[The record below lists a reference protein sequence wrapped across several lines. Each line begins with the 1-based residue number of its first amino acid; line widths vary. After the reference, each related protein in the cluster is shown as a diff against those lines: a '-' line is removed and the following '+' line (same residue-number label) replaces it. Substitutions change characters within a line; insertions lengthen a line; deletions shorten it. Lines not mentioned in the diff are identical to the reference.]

1 MVTKIKKKIIFLAG
15 PTAIGKSEF
24 SLKICKN
31 FPVEI
36 ISVDSV
42 QVFKEMDIGSAKP
55 TKKSLSNCKHHLIDI
70 INPYE
75 KYSLGRFLFD
85 FDFAVKEIQ
94 KKNKVPLVSGGT
106 MMYLHSLF
114 FGVSD
119 LPESD
124 KKIFSNLNDLKIKYG
139 VKYLH
144 KKLNEIDPVLGS
156 KLNENDQQR
165 IIRSREIY
173 EITKIKPSLLF
184 KKKSN
189 LINEKFETLNFFL
202 TTKNRKLIHEK
213 IQNRFLKM
221 IELGLVDE
229 VIYVKKKYSLN
240 KNSQSLRAVGYK
252 QINKYLENEYSL
264 EEAIYKSIVAT
275 RQLAKRQFTWM
286 NKFDFFEKNY
296 IENAA
301 TEKNIYKKIENFIS
315 I

>member
-1 MVTKIKKKIIFLAG
+1 MVTKVKKKIIFLAG

-24 SLKICKN
+24 ALNICEN
-31 FPVEI
+31 LPVEI
-36 ISVDSV
+36 INVDSV

-55 TKKSLSNCKHHLIDI
+55 TKKSLSSCRHHLIDI
-70 INPYE
+70 INPNE

-94 KKNKVPLVSGGT
+94 KKNKIPLVSGGT

-124 KKIFSNLNDLKIKYG
+124 PQIFSNLNDLKTKYG

-144 KKLNEIDPVLGS
+144 KKLNKIDPVLGS

-165 IIRSREIY
+165 IIRSLEIY

-184 KKKSN
+184 KKKN
-189 LINEKFETLNFFL
+189 ILINNRFESLNLFL
-202 TTKNRKLIHEK
+202 TTQNRKLIHEK
-213 IQNRFLKM
+213 IRKRFLKM

-229 VIYVKKKYSLN
+229 VIYVKKKYSLDR
-240 KNSQSLRAVGYK
+240 NSQSLRAVGYK
-252 QINKYLENEYSL
+252 QINEYLENEYSL

-296 IENAA
+296 IENA
-301 TEKNIYKKIENFIS
+301 ESKKNIYKKIENFIF

>member
-1 MVTKIKKKIIFLAG
+1 M
-15 PTAIGKSEF
+15 
-24 SLKICKN
+24 
-31 FPVEI
+31 
-36 ISVDSV
+36 
-42 QVFKEMDIGSAKP
+42 
-55 TKKSLSNCKHHLIDI
+55 
-70 INPYE
+70 
-75 KYSLGRFLFD
+75 
-85 FDFAVKEIQ
+85 
-94 KKNKVPLVSGGT
+94 
-106 MMYLHSLF
+106 HSHF
-114 FGVSD
+114 FGVSE
-119 LPESD
+119 LTESD
-124 KKIFSNLNDLKIKYG
+124 KQIFSNLNDLKIKYG

-156 KLNENDQQR
+156 KLNEKDQQR
-165 IIRSREIY
+165 IIRSLEIY

-202 TTKNRKLIHEK
+202 TTQNRKLIHEK
-213 IQNRFLKM
+213 IQNRLLKM
-221 IELGLVDE
+221 IKLGFVDE
-229 VIYVKKKYSLN
+229 VIYVKKKYSLH

-252 QINKYLENEYSL
+252 QINEYLENEYSL

>member
-1 MVTKIKKKIIFLAG
+1 MVTKVKKKIIFLAG

-24 SLKICKN
+24 ALNICEN
-31 FPVEI
+31 LPVEI
-36 ISVDSV
+36 INVDSV

-55 TKKSLSNCKHHLIDI
+55 TKKSLSSCRHHLIDI
-70 INPYE
+70 INPNE

-85 FDFAVKEIQ
+85 FNFAVKEIQ
-94 KKNKVPLVSGGT
+94 KKNKIPLVSGGT
-106 MMYLHSLF
+106 IMYLHSLF

-124 KKIFSNLNDLKIKYG
+124 PQIFSNLNDLKTKYG

-144 KKLNEIDPVLGS
+144 KKLNKIDPVLGS

-165 IIRSREIY
+165 IIRSLEIY

-184 KKKSN
+184 KKKSS
-189 LINEKFETLNFFL
+189 LINDRFETLNLFI
-202 TTKNRKLIHEK
+202 TTQNRKLIHEK
-213 IQNRFLKM
+213 IQKRFLKM

-229 VIYVKKKYSLN
+229 VIYVKKKYSLDR
-240 KNSQSLRAVGYK
+240 NSQSLRAVGYK
-252 QINKYLENEYSL
+252 QINEYLENEYSL
-264 EEAIYKSIVAT
+264 KEAIYKSIVAT

-296 IENAA
+296 IENADSK
-301 TEKNIYKKIENFIS
+301 KNIYKKIKNFIS

>member
-1 MVTKIKKKIIFLAG
+1 M
-15 PTAIGKSEF
+15 
-24 SLKICKN
+24 N
-31 FPVEI
+31 
-36 ISVDSV
+36 
-42 QVFKEMDIGSAKP
+42 IGSAKP
-55 TKKSLSNCKHHLIDI
+55 TKKSLSSCKHHLIDI
-70 INPYE
+70 INPNE

-85 FDFAVKEIQ
+85 FNFAVKEIQ
-94 KKNKVPLVSGGT
+94 KKNKIPLVSGGT

-124 KKIFSNLNDLKIKYG
+124 QQIFSNLNDLKTKYG
-139 VKYLH
+139 VRYLH
-144 KKLNEIDPVLGS
+144 KKLNKIDPVLGS

-165 IIRSREIY
+165 IIRSLEIY

-184 KKKSN
+184 KQKSS
-189 LINEKFETLNFFL
+189 LINDRFETLNFLL
-202 TTKNRKLIHEK
+202 TTQNRELIHEK
-213 IQNRFLKM
+213 IQKRFLKM

-240 KNSQSLRAVGYK
+240 KKSQSLRAVGYK

-264 EEAIYKSIVAT
+264 EEAIHKSIVAT

-296 IENAA
+296 IENSASK
-301 TEKNIYKKIENFIS
+301 ENIYKKIENFIS

>member
-24 SLKICKN
+24 ALNICEN
-31 FPVEI
+31 LPVEI
-36 ISVDSV
+36 INVDSV

-55 TKKSLSNCKHHLIDI
+55 TKKSLSSCRHHLIDI
-70 INPYE
+70 INPNE
-75 KYSLGRFLFD
+75 KYSLGRFLLD
-85 FDFAVKEIQ
+85 FNFAVKEIQ
-94 KKNKVPLVSGGT
+94 KKNKIPLVSGGT

-124 KKIFSNLNDLKIKYG
+124 QQIFSNLNDLKTKYG

-144 KKLNEIDPVLGS
+144 KKLNRIDPVLGS

-165 IIRSREIY
+165 IIRSLEIY
-173 EITKIKPSLLF
+173 EITKVKPSLLF
-184 KKKSN
+184 KKKNS
-189 LINEKFETLNFFL
+189 LINNRFETLNFFL
-202 TTKNRKLIHEK
+202 TTQNRKLIHEK
-213 IQNRFLKM
+213 IRKRFLKM

-229 VIYVKKKYSLN
+229 VIYVKKKYSLDR
-240 KNSQSLRAVGYK
+240 NSQSLRAVGYK

-296 IENAA
+296 IENAGSK
-301 TEKNIYKKIENFIS
+301 KNIYKKIENFIF

>member
-1 MVTKIKKKIIFLAG
+1 VVTKIKKKIIFLAG

-24 SLKICKN
+24 ALKICEN
-31 FPVEI
+31 LPVEI
-36 ISVDSV
+36 INVDSV

-55 TKKSLSNCKHHLIDI
+55 TKKSLSNCRHHLIDI
-70 INPYE
+70 INPNE

-85 FDFAVKEIQ
+85 FDFALKEIQ
-94 KKNKVPLVSGGT
+94 KKNKIPLVSGGT

-119 LPESD
+119 LPESNQQ
-124 KKIFSNLNDLKIKYG
+124 IFSNLNDLKIKYG
-139 VKYLH
+139 IKYLH
-144 KKLNEIDPVLGS
+144 KKLNEIDPVLGL

-165 IIRSREIY
+165 IIRSLEIY

-184 KKKSN
+184 KNKSS
-189 LINEKFETLNFFL
+189 LINDKFETLNLFL
-202 TTKNRKLIHEK
+202 TTQNRKLIHEK

-229 VIYVKKKYSLN
+229 VVYIKKKYSLDR
-240 KNSQSLRAVGYK
+240 NSQSLRAVGYK

-296 IENAA
+296 IENTASK
-301 TEKNIYKKIENFIS
+301 KNIYEKIENFIS

>member
-1 MVTKIKKKIIFLAG
+1 MVTKIKNKIIFLAG

-24 SLKICKN
+24 ALNICEN
-31 FPVEI
+31 LPVEI
-36 ISVDSV
+36 INVDSV

-55 TKKSLSNCKHHLIDI
+55 TKKSLLSCRHHLIDI
-70 INPYE
+70 INPNE

-85 FDFAVKEIQ
+85 FDCAVKEIQ
-94 KKNKVPLVSGGT
+94 KKDKIPLVSGGT

-124 KKIFSNLNDLKIKYG
+124 QQIFSNLNDLKTKYG
-139 VKYLH
+139 IKYLH
-144 KKLNEIDPVLGS
+144 KKLNKIDPVLGS

-165 IIRSREIY
+165 IIRSLEIF
-173 EITKIKPSLLF
+173 EITKMKPSLLF
-184 KKKSN
+184 KKKNS
-189 LINEKFETLNFFL
+189 LINDRFETLNLFL
-202 TTKNRKLIHEK
+202 TTQNRKIIHEK
-213 IQNRFLKM
+213 IRKRFLKM

-229 VIYVKKKYSLN
+229 VIYVKKKYSLDR
-240 KNSQSLRAVGYK
+240 NSQSLRAVGYK

-264 EEAIYKSIVAT
+264 KEAIYKSIVAT

-296 IENAA
+296 IENADSK
-301 TEKNIYKKIENFIS
+301 KNIYKKIENFIS

>member
-24 SLKICKN
+24 ALNICEN
-31 FPVEI
+31 LPVEI
-36 ISVDSV
+36 INVDSV

-55 TKKSLSNCKHHLIDI
+55 TKKSLSSCRHHLIDI
-70 INPYE
+70 INPNE

-94 KKNKVPLVSGGT
+94 KKNKIPLVSGGT

-124 KKIFSNLNDLKIKYG
+124 QQIFSNLNYLKTKYG

-144 KKLNEIDPVLGS
+144 KKLNKIDPVLGS

-165 IIRSREIY
+165 IIRSLEIY

-184 KKKSN
+184 KKKSS
-189 LINEKFETLNFFL
+189 LINDRFETLNLLL
-202 TTKNRKLIHEK
+202 TTQNRKLIHEK
-213 IQNRFLKM
+213 IQERFLKM

-229 VIYVKKKYSLN
+229 VIYVKKKYSLDR
-240 KNSQSLRAVGYK
+240 NSQSLRAVGYK

-296 IENAA
+296 IENADSK
-301 TEKNIYKKIENFIS
+301 KNIYKKIENFIS

>member
-1 MVTKIKKKIIFLAG
+1 MVTKVKKKIIFLAG

-24 SLKICKN
+24 ALNICEN
-31 FPVEI
+31 LPVEI
-36 ISVDSV
+36 INVDSV

-55 TKKSLSNCKHHLIDI
+55 TKKSLSSCRHHLIDI
-70 INPYE
+70 INPNE

-94 KKNKVPLVSGGT
+94 KKNKIPLVSGGT

-124 KKIFSNLNDLKIKYG
+124 PQIFSNLNDLKTKYG

-144 KKLNEIDPVLGS
+144 KKLNKIDPVLGS

-165 IIRSREIY
+165 IIRSLEIY

-184 KKKSN
+184 KKKSS
-189 LINEKFETLNFFL
+189 LINDRFETLNLFI
-202 TTKNRKLIHEK
+202 TTQNRKLIHEK
-213 IQNRFLKM
+213 IQKRFLKM

-229 VIYVKKKYSLN
+229 VIYVKKKYSLDR
-240 KNSQSLRAVGYK
+240 NSQSLRAVGYK
-252 QINKYLENEYSL
+252 QINEYLENEYSL
-264 EEAIYKSIVAT
+264 KEAIYKSIVAT

-296 IENAA
+296 IENAGSK
-301 TEKNIYKKIENFIS
+301 KNIYKKIENFIF